1 MEICTSWY
9 THKTKKFADINLSV
23 ERNYCSLKYY
33 IKQTANKAF
42 IDIKPWLCT
51 WLYETVSDVWPSSY
65 FSLVRSA
72 EVMRRQLHHPK
83 QICKA
88 KDEHCED
95 KKE

>member
-1 MEICTSWY
+1 MEICTSWHA
-9 THKTKKFADINLSV
+9 HKTENFADINLSV

-42 IDIKPWLCT
+42 IDIITLALPWL
-51 WLYETVSDVWPSSY
+51 YQTVKDVWPSSY

-72 EVMRRQLHHPK
+72 EVMRRLLHHKK
-83 QICKA
+83 QICKG
-88 KDEHCED
+88 KVVHCED

>member
-1 MEICTSWY
+1 
-9 THKTKKFADINLSV
+9 
-23 ERNYCSLKYY
+23 
-33 IKQTANKAF
+33 
-42 IDIKPWLCT
+42 
-51 WLYETVSDVWPSSY
+51 
-65 FSLVRSA
+65 VRSA